1 MRPLLVRRH
10 REGCQGGGC
19 LGSARARA
27 PFTSRSGSCPNDC
40 SLDSSRGASRR
51 PAATCVLAPFTLF
64 SRRPS
69 STTFVKQLSDSE
81 GDCNVPHIEVIRPT
95 DQPTG
100 RRRLLAELRNSL
112 EDDAFIESYWSIA
125 FARLGPLTKL
135 QSSIESFRHRG
146 GRLEVI
152 VGIDHFG
159 TSHEALELAAGV
171 TDRLA
176 IVHAPGRF
184 RATFH
189 PKVYIFTGPHEALFI
204 LGSHNL
210 TPGGLE
216 TNLEASILIR
226 LDRQAETA
234 LYDELMSLWT
244 ESNSL
249 AVEVD
254 RVKLAELTRA
264 GLLRSE
270 AARQRSGGEGGY
282 VPEPPPGLS
291 FHFLEPFYSP
301 PEPLKKPEPR
311 RRHEAPGER
320 RTLPTFAGLG
330 ARGLIIQIV
339 PHPNGEVFLSKIA
352 VGQDPAFFGHPFTGW
367 SQPKRESNQ
376 PYPQR
381 EPDPLVDLNVY
392 DDSGQRIAMLPNYRL
407 NMVDYTRKDEI
418 RITVHQ
424 PVAALIPALSI
435 LVMQEA
441 EDEHLDY
448 RMDIYAPGSHEYQ
461 DLLHHCNQR
470 MPSGGARV
478 ARRFGWF

>member
-1 MRPLLVRRH
+1 M
-10 REGCQGGGC
+10 
-19 LGSARARA
+19 
-27 PFTSRSGSCPNDC
+27 
-40 SLDSSRGASRR
+40 
-51 PAATCVLAPFTLF
+51 
-64 SRRPS
+64 
-69 STTFVKQLSDSE
+69 
-81 GDCNVPHIEVIRPT
+81 PHIEVIRPT

-100 RRRLLAELRNSL
+100 RRRLLTELRKSL
-112 EDDAFIESYWSIA
+112 EDDAFVESFWSVA

-135 QSSIESFRHRG
+135 QPSIESFRLRG

-152 VGIDHFG
+152 VGIDHLG
-159 TSHEALELAAGV
+159 TSQEALELAAGV

-189 PKVYIFTGPHEALFI
+189 PKIYVFTGPREALFI

-226 LDRQAETA
+226 LDREAETA

-249 AVEVD
+249 AVEMN
-254 RVKLAELTRA
+254 RAHLAELTRA

-270 AARQRSGGEGGY
+270 AARQRSGEEGY
-282 VPEPPPGLS
+282 VPEHPAALS
-291 FHFLEPFYSP
+291 FHFLEPHYTP
-301 PEPLKKPEPR
+301 PEPLRQPEPR
-311 RRHEAPGER
+311 RRRQAPDQR
-320 RTLPTFAGLG
+320 SAFPTIAGLG
-330 ARGLIIQIV
+330 ARGLIIQIF
-339 PHPNGEVFLSKIA
+339 PHHNGEVFLSKTA

-392 DDSGQRIAMLPNYRL
+392 DDSGQRIAMLHNYRL

-418 RITVHQ
+418 RITIHQ

-441 EDEHLDY
+441 EDEDLEY
-448 RMDIYAPGSHEYQ
+448 TMDIYAPGSQEYQ
-461 DLLHHCNQR
+461 DLLNHCNQR